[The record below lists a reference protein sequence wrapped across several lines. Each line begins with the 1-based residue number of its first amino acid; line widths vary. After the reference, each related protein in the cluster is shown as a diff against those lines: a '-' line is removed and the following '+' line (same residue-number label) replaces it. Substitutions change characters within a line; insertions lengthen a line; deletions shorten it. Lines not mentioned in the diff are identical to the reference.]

1 MATSTIKVEVR
12 LPKKGDA
19 EFEQL
24 AEDLAEAVYQKVKE
38 RLALDEKSAPRDISD
53 A

>member
-1 MATSTIKVEVR
+1 MATSTIEVEVR

-24 AEDLAEAVYQKVKE
+24 AEELAEAVYQRVRE
-38 RLALDEKSAPRDISD
+38 RLARDAESAPRDISD